1 LIPHPPPDPRQR
13 PRVGPAPSLPLYV
26 PDIDITRSHTLDREG
41 ARRAATDVAERLKRE
56 FRVRSEWTGD
66 RLRVS
71 GSGIRG
77 ELTLLDAAVRV
88 TASLG
93 LLARPFRNQL
103 RQEIEKELD
112 RALSHPA

>member
-1 LIPHPPPDPRQR
+1 MTRL
-13 PRVGPAPSLPLYV
+13 PSLLPFV
-26 PDIDITRSHTLDREG
+26 PDIDITRPHTLDRDG
-41 ARRAATDVAERLKRE
+41 ARQAATNVAERLKRE
-56 FRVRSEWTGD
+56 YRVRSEWKGD
-66 RLRVS
+66 HLRVS

-77 ELTLLDAAVRV
+77 ELTLLESAVRV